1 MQNQIIKARVAISSF
16 TSLPVFLFIAY
27 MRNVVVKMTGN
38 VNYTTPIPPL
48 ADVTTALDDLETK
61 AVKAQTGTTEDTA
74 IRNVAWDGAAD
85 IARTLAG
92 YAQLTANFD
101 IEKLLSSG
109 FEAQRGRGPTQ
120 PVNMPLNLRVAQG
133 NTGELDVRWVRDGR
147 NSLMFEVQHATAP
160 DGTYTNHPSVSNSR
174 ATIGNLTPGTM
185 IWSRVRSNGAGGSS
199 DWTVPVCKMV
209 I

>member
-1 MQNQIIKARVAISSF
+1 MNPIIKARVAISSF
-16 TSLPVFLFIAY
+16 TSLSVFLFIAY

-38 VNYTTPIPPL
+38 SNYITPIPPL

-74 IRNVAWDGAAD
+74 IRNVAWDTTAD
-85 IARTLAG
+85 TARTLG
-92 YAQLTANFD
+92 SYTQLTAKFD

-109 FEAQRGRGPTQ
+109 FEAQRGRGPVQ

-133 NTGELDVRWVRDGR
+133 NTGELDLRWVRDGR

-160 DGTYTNHPSVSNSR
+160 DGPYTNHPSVTTNKT
-174 ATIGNLTPGTM
+174 TIGTLTPGTM
-185 IWSRVRSNGAGGSS
+185 IWQRVRANGAGGSS
-199 DWTVPVCKMV
+199 DWTAPVCKMV
-209 I
+209 T